1 MKKKLLHL
9 AQFGIGL
16 GLIAYLFGTMK
27 DKERL
32 WEALHSAAA
41 AWPWLLAGNLVFG
54 VCILMCAWRWQI
66 LLRSQDLRL
75 PFRRSLTLFF
85 IGQFFNSFLLGAT
98 GGDVVK
104 AYYAARETHHRKA
117 EAVSTVVLDRIIGL
131 VALVSLVTIVL
142 VSRLSLT
149 LAHPETRTALLFFGA
164 VFAVSLVVAVTA
176 SWCDV
181 FERIG
186 ILRRFSERTRIGAV
200 AHRMYATFRIG
211 FRNPAVLWSTMAVS
225 VLNHLL
231 NVVSVQLLGRA
242 LNVRLPFV
250 DFLTAFPVINA
261 VAAVP
266 LTPGGLGTR
275 EATAKAVL
283 NHVFGVPEANAVL
296 LSLLLYA
303 SVLLW
308 SLVGGVVYMAS
319 GLKGKPAAD
328 LIREAES
335 A

>member
-1 MKKKLLHL
+1 
-9 AQFGIGL
+9 
-16 GLIAYLFGTMK
+16 
-27 DKERL
+27 
-32 WEALHSAAA
+32 
-41 AWPWLLAGNLVFG
+41 
-54 VCILMCAWRWQI
+54 
-66 LLRSQDLRL
+66 
-75 PFRRSLTLFF
+75 
-85 IGQFFNSFLLGAT
+85 
-98 GGDVVK
+98 
-104 AYYAARETHHRKA
+104 
-117 EAVSTVVLDRIIGL
+117 LDRIIGL